1 MLSRDKESKNYIPV
15 ERGKLHDYPKAR
27 LMVFCEEE
35 LDVPLMLLNEV
46 LGEVL
51 RIERIFRQPQG
62 PPLLRGRSGA
72 GKTTL
77 VRSGCKDEKIRSIFD
92 ESKMMDSGFVDRM
105 NPLWAIGEVPGRFEG
120 YEHTP
125 LMTQCKEG
133 AQRR

>member
-1 MLSRDKESKNYIPV
+1 M
-15 ERGKLHDYPKAR
+15 
-27 LMVFCEEE
+27 
-35 LDVPLMLLNEV
+35 PLMLLNEV

-120 YEHTP
+120 DEHTP
-125 LMTQCKEG
+125 LMTQCKKAPREG
-133 AQRR
+133 SSCSTQTDNSASVSPSKSGRTSTWSSR